1 MPFLSLNPVH
11 PWHQYAYSLY
21 FSLYISYSAK
31 KENLFNNQELLG
43 LVIFSFILVT
53 LLCDLGVICKEKLD
67 ANHS

>member
-1 MPFLSLNPVH
+1 MPFFFLNPLHPLH

-21 FSLYISYSAK
+21 FSLYISYIAK

-53 LLCDLGVICKEKLD
+53 LLCDLGVIL
-67 ANHS
+67 